1 MSRKKRNLTDK
12 TVASLLNDASACGMD
27 VHGLT
32 EHLADYFANPT
43 EPLAAGE
50 RGTPSSPR
58 PSSDSE
64 SESDEF
70 EEAGPGP
77 AEPCESRDESGD
89 ESDWV
94 DEAEEPMDLSSDNE
108 SVIRRPGPVIDDVE
122 EEAAAATNLA
132 QQIDLDLEPL
142 KDRVNKCNCRIFN
155 GRRCIEQFSV
165 AEQESIRYSTKEL
178 TEFEKDLLLLGIIS
192 SSINDGN
199 MTQGKKSKPMERKN
213 TRMRNFCY
221 GQKRICRYTF
231 FYLMEIGPQK
241 FTNLK
246 KWYASNGLIPRRKK
260 SGGRRGKK
268 LLKLEQVEA
277 VVKFI
282 LNFTAEH
289 CIHLPGRIP
298 GFKSADVKLLPS
310 YVTKAHLWRIY
321 RDAAPEHG
329 PVAESTFRKLWSD
342 LLSYVV
348 VAKPATD
355 LCWTCQQNNNLI
367 TRQVNVPDEEKTE
380 ALRRQE
386 EHLLEA
392 QRERD
397 AYRTACQASKAVARE
412 HSIKKLGK
420 NAANSK
426 PVVFHYSFDFAQQV
440 HYPADPQQPGPSYF
454 RTQRKCHIFGMAA
467 EGLPA
472 QVNYLADEGVSCGKG
487 ANVVVSYIHH
497 FLENYG
503 IGEQHVHFN
512 ADNCAGQNKNNTML
526 QYLCWRVESNLHKS
540 VSISFLPVG
549 HTKFA
554 PDWCFG
560 LLKQRYR
567 KTKVSCLQD
576 IVNVVDSSTVSGV
589 NIPQLVGNEKG
600 DVFVKVYDWSNHLGK
615 HFKRFPRIT
624 FARHFRV
631 TEDHPGRVFYKEKSD
646 SAEEMFDLARS
657 SPPPTLPPLI
667 QPAGLDAS
675 RRKYLYEQIREFC
688 TPETR
693 DLVCPAPE

>member
-43 EPLAAGE
+43 YQPLAAGE

-241 FTNLK
+241 FTN
-246 KWYASNGLIPRRKK
+246 SSR
-260 SGGRRGKK
+260 SGM
-268 LLKLEQVEA
+268 
-277 VVKFI
+277 
-282 LNFTAEH
+282 
-289 CIHLPGRIP
+289 
-298 GFKSADVKLLPS
+298 
-310 YVTKAHLWRIY
+310 
-321 RDAAPEHG
+321 
-329 PVAESTFRKLWSD
+329 
-342 LLSYVV
+342 
-348 VAKPATD
+348 PA
-355 LCWTCQQNNNLI
+355 
-367 TRQVNVPDEEKTE
+367 
-380 ALRRQE
+380 
-386 EHLLEA
+386 
-392 QRERD
+392 
-397 AYRTACQASKAVARE
+397 
-412 HSIKKLGK
+412 
-420 NAANSK
+420 
-426 PVVFHYSFDFAQQV
+426 
-440 HYPADPQQPGPSYF
+440 
-454 RTQRKCHIFGMAA
+454 M
-467 EGLPA
+467 
-472 QVNYLADEGVSCGKG
+472 
-487 ANVVVSYIHH
+487 
-497 FLENYG
+497 
-503 IGEQHVHFN
+503 
-512 ADNCAGQNKNNTML
+512 
-526 QYLCWRVESNLHKS
+526 
-540 VSISFLPVG
+540 
-549 HTKFA
+549 
-554 PDWCFG
+554 
-560 LLKQRYR
+560 
-567 KTKVSCLQD
+567 
-576 IVNVVDSSTVSGV
+576 DSSQG
-589 NIPQLVGNEKG
+589 E
-600 DVFVKVYDWSNHLGK
+600 
-615 HFKRFPRIT
+615 
-624 FARHFRV
+624 
-631 TEDHPGRVFYKEKSD
+631 
-646 SAEEMFDLARS
+646 RS
-657 SPPPTLPPLI
+657 
-667 QPAGLDAS
+667 Q
-675 RRKYLYEQIREFC
+675 
-688 TPETR
+688 
-693 DLVCPAPE
+693 V